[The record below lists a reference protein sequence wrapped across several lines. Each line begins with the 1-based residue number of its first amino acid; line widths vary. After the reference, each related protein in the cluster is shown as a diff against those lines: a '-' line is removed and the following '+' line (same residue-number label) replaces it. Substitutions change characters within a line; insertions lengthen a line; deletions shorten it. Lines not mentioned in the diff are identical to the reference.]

1 MTVPQCLINCNFV
14 VCFQIR
20 NCDECLQALPTSGI
34 LYLFQSIWSSL
45 LVLVFFFS
53 ENVIIPH
60 FQLLILSFAI
70 YPSIN
75 PIYLVEPYNLISGN
89 PIISSGLFFKSIF
102 IVSVPCIYIQFFK
115 NFCIYLEILIAEY
128 LESIF
133 ICI

>member
-1 MTVPQCLINCNFV
+1 MPSSFTHFWNTLSVPVHLEFPIGF
-14 VCFQIR
+14 
-20 NCDECLQALPTSGI
+20 
-34 LYLFQSIWSSL
+34 SI
-45 LVLVFFFS
+45 FFS